1 MRKMSIL
8 MALLITGYI
17 LGIWNFLLMPKYYL
31 SFGLKGFLV
40 SLIAL
45 GAGLLLIYGEL
56 EATKRSRYLIHE
68 FFVKVSQ
75 TPAVTLLL
83 LMFLLVSGGITL
95 YYSSKALLPVFNIS
109 TRALLP
115 MIWAVIL
122 FILLMLVMLKGRS
135 VEFIGALS
143 ILFILFAIVATLAM
157 RSEVYGFVR
166 SQTAL
171 HYLNVHRSAIF
182 SFNHP
187 LTARGVVFLLVT
199 TLISLG
205 LGTGVYYVIGSFSPD
220 DLDMR
225 KLLTTVV
232 ILQIFLS
239 FAAALTTAYAI
250 GAAYQSY
257 ENSQAQFQKT
267 NQELHKLFLSNM
279 NPNSEAFKSKFRELN
294 QTLTRINQTL
304 TDFHKVEAYASS
316 STENPVKAI
325 ETFYLIPKILRES
338 HLKGASTIIF
348 LLMGSLF
355 LAGFTSL
362 VVLVEIGAQISSEV
376 LQMKRGNSLTFVG
389 LAIAVIG
396 SIMIAGGI
404 RTMLLTV
411 PLSIGALVIA
421 IEGLPLLRGIS
432 PVNKNAVSIGVIL
445 ALLVGI
451 LSLVYTFK
459 LGGIYIEL
467 GILLSLLM
475 FAPLLFNGYLMGGA
489 KRAR

>member
-45 GAGLLLIYGEL
+45 GAGLFLIYGEL

-68 FFVKVSQ
+68 FFVKVSR

-115 MIWAVIL
+115 IIWAVIL
-122 FILLMLVMLKGRS
+122 SILLMLVMLRGRS

-143 ILFILFAIVATLAM
+143 ILFILFAVVATLAM

-182 SFNHP
+182 SFHHH
-187 LTARGVVFLLVT
+187 LTASGVVFMLVA

-220 DLDMR
+220 GLDMK
-225 KLLTTVV
+225 KLLTVVV
-232 ILQIFLS
+232 ILQVFLS

-294 QTLTRINQTL
+294 QTLTKINQTL

-338 HLKGASTIIF
+338 HLKGASTIIL

-362 VVLVEIGAQISSEV
+362 IVLVEIGAQISSEV
-376 LQMKRGNSLTFVG
+376 LQMKRGSSVTFVS
-389 LAIAVIG
+389 LAIAVVG
-396 SIMIAGGI
+396 SMMVAGGI

-411 PLSIGALVIA
+411 PLSVGALVIA
-421 IEGLPLLRGIS
+421 IEGLPLLRGVS
-432 PVNKNAVSIGVIL
+432 PVNKNAVSIGIIL

-451 LSLVYTFK
+451 LGLVYTFK

-475 FAPLLFNGYLMGGA
+475 FTPLLFNGYLMGGA

>member
-68 FFVKVSQ
+68 FFVKVSRS
-75 TPAVTLLL
+75 PAVTLLL

-109 TRALLP
+109 SSALLP
-115 MIWAVIL
+115 IIWAVIL
-122 FILLMLVMLKGRS
+122 FILIILVVLKGRS
-135 VEFIGALS
+135 VEFIGALAV
-143 ILFILFAIVATLAM
+143 LFILFAIVATLAM
-157 RSEVYGFVR
+157 RSEVYGFVK

-182 SFNHP
+182 SFHHG
-187 LTARGVVFLLVT
+187 LTARGVVFMLVA
-199 TLISLG
+199 TLVSLG

-220 DLDMR
+220 DLDMK
-225 KLLTTVV
+225 KLLTVVV

-239 FAAALTTAYAI
+239 FAAALTTAYSI

-257 ENSQAQFQKT
+257 ENSQAQFQKV
-267 NQELHKLFLSNM
+267 NQELHKLFLSNI
-279 NPNSEAFKSKFRELN
+279 NPNSEEFKSKFRELN

-316 STENPVKAI
+316 STGNPIKAI

-338 HLKGASTIIF
+338 NLTGATTIIF
-348 LLMGSLF
+348 LLMSSLF

-376 LQMKRGNSLTFVG
+376 LQMKRGSSVTFVS

-396 SIMIAGGI
+396 SIMMVSGI

-411 PLSIGALVIA
+411 PLSVGALVIA
-421 IEGLPLLRGIS
+421 IEGLPLLRGVS
-432 PVNKNAVSIGVIL
+432 PVNKSAVSIGVLL

-451 LSLVYTFK
+451 LGLVYTFK

-475 FAPLLFNGYLMGGA
+475 FTPLLFNGYLMGS
-489 KRAR
+489 ARRGR